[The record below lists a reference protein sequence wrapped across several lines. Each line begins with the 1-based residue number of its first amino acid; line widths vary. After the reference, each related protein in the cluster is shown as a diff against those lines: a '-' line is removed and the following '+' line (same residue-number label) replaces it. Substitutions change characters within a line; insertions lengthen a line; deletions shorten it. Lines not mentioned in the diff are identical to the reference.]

1 MLRGLFVTGTDT
13 GVGKTVVSAALMHR
27 YRPALPL
34 RYWKPIQTG
43 IEQDDDTSEVER
55 LGRCGVDELK
65 RTGIRLP
72 RSVSPHLAARLHG
85 TTIAVAPL
93 VESMVRLKH
102 VLSAR
107 PSAFPEATADR
118 RRAKRGGWSTGSARA
133 VEGPDPTYGNI
144 DEECGTVRWIV
155 EGAGGVLV
163 PINETETMADLM
175 SALGL
180 PVLVVARAAL
190 GTINHTLL
198 TLEALRRRTLHV
210 AGVVMVGDRNAE
222 NRAAIERY
230 GDAAVL
236 GEMPHF
242 SRLDAAQLAEWA
254 AAELDHER
262 SLLEWL

>member
-27 YRPALPL
+27 YRAVVSL

-43 IEQDDDTSEVER
+43 IEQDDDTADVER
-55 LGRCGVDELK
+55 LGRCGADEVR

-72 RSVSPHLAARLHG
+72 RPVSPHLAARLHG

-93 VESMVRLKH
+93 VDSMVRPKH
-102 VLSAR
+102 VLS
-107 PSAFPEATADR
+107 
-118 RRAKRGGWSTGSARA
+118 
-133 VEGPDPTYGNI
+133 EGPDST
-144 DEECGTVRWIV
+144 CGETIRWIV

-163 PINETETMADLM
+163 PINETEMMADLM

-198 TLEALRRRTLHV
+198 TLEALRRRGLHV
-210 AGVVMVGDRNAE
+210 AGVVMVGDRNAD
-222 NRAAIERY
+222 NRRAIEGH
-230 GDAAVL
+230 GDAPVL

-242 SRLDAAQLAEWA
+242 NPLGAAEIAAWA
-254 AAELDHER
+254 ATELDPGR
-262 SLLEWL
+262 CLVEWLQ